1 MTRKNNIVDSLNK
14 LTEKDVYGKIL
25 MLLYELK
32 NDEKYSTLSSLIWA
46 LDKDN
51 LLNFLTIFEGVELKV
66 PRIYDLKLLVAGL
79 QVYQAVHFENK
90 NLEDALND
98 VTTSEISKDDLQ
110 ATYFRICNT
119 QVVSEV
125 DNNV

>member
-66 PRIYDLKLLVAGL
+66 PRIYDLKVLVAGL
-79 QVYQAVHFENK
+79 QVFQAVQFESK
-90 NLEDALND
+90 DLDEALND
-98 VTTSEISKDDLQ
+98 VATSDISKDSIRE
-110 ATYFRICNT
+110 TYFRIYNT
-119 QVVSEV
+119 HFYGDAKDV
-125 DNNV
+125 